1 MICGRKFVMIEKSV
15 LSVPAV
21 VHILDDA
28 SLLSIAF
35 NLSSWFTKLVRRK
48 HGRKKLFTG

>member
-35 NLSSWFTKLVRRK
+35 NLSSWFTKSVR
-48 HGRKKLFTG
+48 RKKLFTG